1 MKSLRITLKKSERA
15 LEGHSRWA
23 LQKIKKTLHC
33 CKVLIFK
40 VENIGIEPMTF

>member
-1 MKSLRITLKKSERA
+1 MGTQR
-15 LEGHSRWA
+15 A
-23 LQKIKKTLHC
+23 LQKTKKTSHR